1 MDEFPRRH
9 RITVEEYYR
18 MAEVGLLAPDA
29 RVELIDGE
37 IIDMPPIGNPH
48 VVAVDRILEL
58 LVFALDRRA
67 IVRCQST
74 FVISEYSAPE
84 PDFVVLA
91 RREDFYAG
99 RRAGAADA
107 FLIIEV
113 SETSLR
119 YDLRTKMQL
128 YARHGIPEFWV
139 LDVAGRR
146 VHVFRRPTDTG
157 YEEVLVK
164 EGPTLLPIAALP
176 DVKIDLSALLDAAS
190 SSADTP
196 S

>member
-18 MAEVGLLAPDA
+18 MAEIGLLAPDA

-48 VVAVDRILEL
+48 VVAVDRINEL
-58 LVFALDRRA
+58 LISALNKRA

-74 FVISEYSAPE
+74 FIIGQYSAPE
-84 PDFVVLA
+84 PDFVVLV
-91 RREDFYAG
+91 RREDFYASQP
-99 RRAGAADA
+99 AGAADA
-107 FLIIEV
+107 LLIIEV

-128 YARHGIPEFWV
+128 YARHRIPELWV
-139 LDVAGRR
+139 PDVTNKRL
-146 VHVFRRPTDTG
+146 HVFRRPTDTG
-157 YEEVLVK
+157 YEEVSVT
-164 EGPTLLPIAALP
+164 EGAVRLSIAALP
-176 DVKIDLSALLDAAS
+176 EVEIDLSALLASAS
-190 SSADTP
+190 SSADTL

>member
-48 VVAVDRILEL
+48 GTAVSRLIEL
-58 LVFALDRRA
+58 LTFAVHERA
-67 IVRCQST
+67 NVRCQTT
-74 FVISEYSAPE
+74 FVLGKYSAPE
-84 PDFVVLA
+84 PDFLLLA
-91 RREDFYAG
+91 YREDFYEHKVP
-99 RRAGAADA
+99 GATDSL
-107 FLIIEV
+107 LIIEV

-119 YDLRTKMQL
+119 YDLQTKMRL
-128 YARHGIPEFWV
+128 YARHGIPELWV
-139 LDVAGRR
+139 LDTAGKRL
-146 VHVFRRPTDTG
+146 HVFRQPTDTG
-157 YEEVLVK
+157 YKETLVIDQ
-164 EGPTLLPIAALP
+164 PTRVPIAALSDIDI
-176 DVKIDLSALLDAAS
+176 DVSALLRAAS